1 MKRTLDDAV
10 SLPAAGGR
18 WFRILAAT
26 GVVGLAASG
35 LLAVLSEDGGVRF
48 YTSYLTSFVYFL
60 TLALGALFFVLIQ
73 FATRAGWSVAVR
85 RLAEA
90 TAPNLALPMAP
101 LVLPILLGL
110 NVLYPW
116 SNHAVVE
123 GDHLLEAKSAWLNVP
138 FFFVRTLIYFGV
150 WAVLSLWFHRQSVR
164 QDKTGAKA
172 LTHRME
178 ATSTAGLILFAFTV
192 TFFAFDYIMSLTPH
206 WYSTIFGVYVFAGSI
221 LSFFAFLP
229 LLAYVVQSAG
239 ALRRAVTLEHY
250 HDLGK
255 LVFAF
260 TVFWAYIGF
269 SQYMLMWYANLP
281 EETVWYRARQTGGWT
296 AVSVFLIVGH
306 FLVPFLALMSRNVK
320 RRLPTLVAGAS
331 WMLFMHYVDLTWLIR
346 PAHSPGVVPLS
357 LMDLATFV
365 GIGGVFGAA
374 LVRRLSAH
382 ALVPVNDPRLH
393 ESVSFENI

>member
-1 MKRTLDDAV
+1 MGD
-10 SLPAAGGR
+10 
-18 WFRILAAT
+18 
-26 GVVGLAASG
+26 VVG
-35 LLAVLSEDGGVRF
+35 
-48 YTSYLTSFVYFL
+48 T
-60 TLALGALFFVLIQ
+60 
-73 FATRAGWSVAVR
+73 
-85 RLAEA
+85 
-90 TAPNLALPMAP
+90 
-101 LVLPILLGL
+101 
-110 NVLYPW
+110 
-116 SNHAVVE
+116 
-123 GDHLLEAKSAWLNVP
+123 
-138 FFFVRTLIYFGV
+138 
-150 WAVLSLWFHRQSVR
+150 
-164 QDKTGAKA
+164 
-172 LTHRME
+172 
-178 ATSTAGLILFAFTV
+178 
-192 TFFAFDYIMSLTPH
+192 
-206 WYSTIFGVYVFAGSI
+206 
-221 LSFFAFLP
+221 
-229 LLAYVVQSAG
+229 
-239 ALRRAVTLEHY
+239 EHF

-255 LVFAF
+255 LMFAF

>member
-1 MKRTLDDAV
+1 MRRTLDDAV
-10 SLPAAGGR
+10 NLPAAGGR
-18 WFRILAAT
+18 WFWILAGA
-26 GVVGLAASG
+26 GVLGLVVSG
-35 LLAVLSEDGGVRF
+35 LLAILSGDGGVRF

-60 TLALGALFFVLIQ
+60 TLGLGALFFVLIQ
-73 FATRAGWSVAVR
+73 FVTRAGWSVAVR

-90 TAPNLALPMAP
+90 VAPNLALPMAP
-101 LVLPILLGL
+101 LVIPVLLGL

-150 WAVLSLWFHRQSVR
+150 WSVLSLWFHRQSVQ
-164 QDKTGAKA
+164 QDRSGVPA
-172 LTHRME
+172 LTNRME
-178 ATSTAGLILFAFTV
+178 ATSTAGLILFAFTL
-192 TFFAFDYIMSLTPH
+192 TFFSFDYIMSLTPH
-206 WYSTIFGVYVFAGSI
+206 WYSTIFGVYVFAGSV
-221 LSFFAFLP
+221 LAFFAFLP
-229 LLAYVVQSAG
+229 LLAFLVQRGG
-239 ALRRAVTLEHY
+239 ALRRAVTVEHY

-281 EETVWYRARQTGGWT
+281 EETVWYKARQTGGWT
-296 AVSVFLIVGH
+296 AVSVFLIFGH

-365 GIGGVFGAA
+365 GIGGLFGAA
-374 LVRRLSAH
+374 LVRRLAAH

-393 ESVSFENI
+393 ESVSFENF

>member
-1 MKRTLDDAV
+1 
-10 SLPAAGGR
+10 
-18 WFRILAAT
+18 
-26 GVVGLAASG
+26 
-35 LLAVLSEDGGVRF
+35 
-48 YTSYLTSFVYFL
+48 
-60 TLALGALFFVLIQ
+60 LGALFFVLIQ
-73 FATRAGWSVAVR
+73 FVTRAGWSVAVR

-101 LVLPILLGL
+101 LVVPILFGL
-110 NVLYPW
+110 HTLYPW
-116 SNHAVVE
+116 SNPAVVQ
-123 GDHLLEAKSAWLNVP
+123 GDHLLEAKAAWLNVP
-138 FFFVRTLIYFGV
+138 FFFVRTLVYFGV
-150 WAVLSLWFHRQSVR
+150 WSALSLWFHRQSVA
-164 QDKTGAKA
+164 QDRTGAKT
-172 LTHRME
+172 LTNRME
-178 ATSTAGLILFAFTV
+178 AASTAGLILFAFTV

-206 WYSTIFGVYVFAGSI
+206 WYSTIFGVYVFAGSV

-229 LLAYVVQSAG
+229 ILAFAVQSGG

-281 EETVWYRARQTGGWT
+281 EETVWYLARQTGGWT

-306 FLVPFLALMSRNVK
+306 FLVPFAALMSRNVK

-374 LVRRLSAH
+374 LIRRLGAH
-382 ALVPVNDPRLH
+382 ALIPTSDPRLN
-393 ESVSFENI
+393 ESVSFENF

>member
-1 MKRTLDDAV
+1 MRTALDDAV
-10 SLPAAGGR
+10 NLPAAGSK
-18 WFRILAAT
+18 WFRILAAV
-26 GVVGLAASG
+26 GVLGLAASG
-35 LLAVLSEDGGVRF
+35 LLFVVSDDGGVRF
-48 YTSYLTSFVYFL
+48 YTSYLTSYVYFL
-60 TLALGALFFVLIQ
+60 TLGIGALFFVLIQ

-101 LVLPILLGL
+101 LVLPVLFGL
-110 NVLYPW
+110 HVLYPW

-123 GDHLLEAKSAWLNVP
+123 GDHLLEAKQAWLNVP

-150 WAVLSLWFHRQSVR
+150 WAALSLWFHRQSVR
-164 QDKTGAKA
+164 QDQTGTKT
-172 LTHRME
+172 LTNRME
-178 ATSTAGLILFAFTV
+178 AASTTGLILFAFTV

-206 WYSTIFGVYVFAGSI
+206 WYSTIFGVYIFAGSI

-229 LLAYVVQSAG
+229 LLALAVQRSG
-239 ALRRAVTLEHY
+239 ALRSTVTIEHY
-250 HDLGK
+250 HDMGK

-281 EETVWYRARQTGGWT
+281 EETVWYHARQTGGWT
-296 AVSVFLIVGH
+296 AVSVFLVVGH

-320 RRLPTLVAGAS
+320 RRLPLLVAGAS

-346 PAHSPGVVPLS
+346 PAHSEGAVPLS

-365 GIGGVFGAA
+365 GIGGLFGAA
-374 LVRRLSAH
+374 LVRRLAAH
-382 ALVPVNDPRLH
+382 ALVPTRDPRLR
-393 ESVSFENI
+393 ESLSFENF